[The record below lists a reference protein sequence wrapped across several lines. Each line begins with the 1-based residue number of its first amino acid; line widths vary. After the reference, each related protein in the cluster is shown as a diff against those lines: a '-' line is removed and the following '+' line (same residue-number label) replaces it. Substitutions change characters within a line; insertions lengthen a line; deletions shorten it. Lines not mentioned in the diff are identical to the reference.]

1 MVARRMANVPE
12 SGTVRIA
19 NVVSKLKSEGVKDMI
34 SFSMGEPDFHTPDH
48 ITEACVKSLHHHET
62 YYTPSAGIPELRQAV
77 AEDLSHRNG
86 LPCTSHNVLITPT
99 KHAIFM
105 TMLALIDEG
114 DEVVV
119 PDPAWG
125 TFDACARLA
134 GAKVRYAK
142 LGPENGYRL
151 TPEAMMEQVTKKTK
165 LVVINTPSNPCGAVM
180 RTEDVKGVADICRE
194 HGLYILSDE
203 IYERL
208 IFEGKHTS
216 IASLEGMFDR
226 TVTIGG
232 LSKTYA
238 MTGWRIGWAVAPL
251 PIFNELNKLQTQSIT
266 CVTSFVQRA
275 GLEALLGSQEPVHK
289 MAVEFK
295 ARRDLIFDL
304 VQDIPQLTCPKPNG
318 AFYLFPSYAMKMPS
332 EDLAAYLLEK
342 AHVAVTPGS
351 AFGPSGEGKI
361 RISYAASRKDI
372 TEGMQRIRHAL
383 KDL

>member
-1 MVARRMANVPE
+1 MA
-12 SGTVRIA
+12 
-19 NVVSKLKSEGVKDMI
+19 
-34 SFSMGEPDFHTPDH
+34 
-48 ITEACVKSLHHHET
+48 
-62 YYTPSAGIPELRQAV
+62 
-77 AEDLSHRNG
+77 
-86 LPCTSHNVLITPT
+86 
-99 KHAIFM
+99 
-105 TMLALIDEG
+105 
-114 DEVVV
+114 
-119 PDPAWG
+119 
-125 TFDACARLA
+125 
-134 GAKVRYAK
+134 
-142 LGPENGYRL
+142 
-151 TPEAMMEQVTKKTK
+151 QVTKKTR

-180 RTEDVKGVADICRE
+180 RTEDVKGVADICQDHE
-194 HGLYILSDE
+194 LLVLSDE

-208 IFEGKHTS
+208 IFEGMHTS
-216 IASLEGMFDR
+216 IASLDGMFDR

-238 MTGWRIGWAVAPL
+238 MTGWRIGWAVAPM

-275 GLEALLGSQEPVHK
+275 GLEALLGSQEPVAK
-289 MAVEFK
+289 MALEFK

-304 VQDIPQLTCPKPNG
+304 VRDIPQLQCPMPNG
-318 AFYLFPSYAMKMPS
+318 AFYLFPSYSMKMPS

-372 TEGMQRIRHAL
+372 AEGMRRIGHAL